1 MKFWILAIFVFIGL
15 SSFAQ
20 TDSNN
25 VVVHKDPRIELLM
38 KKQIEINEIT
48 TRNSRRFVEGYRI
61 QVISTNNRKKAMDA
75 KTKIYQRFPEL
86 KAYLL
91 YQSPFFRLKVGNFMQ
106 REDAENY
113 LQDILQ
119 LFPTGVYVV
128 RDIVEVKP
136 EKSTEL
142 N

>member
-1 MKFWILAIFVFIGL
+1 
-15 SSFAQ
+15 
-20 TDSNN
+20 
-25 VVVHKDPRIELLM
+25 
-38 KKQIEINEIT
+38 
-48 TRNSRRFVEGYRI
+48 
-61 QVISTNNRKKAMDA
+61 
-75 KTKIYQRFPEL
+75 
-86 KAYLL
+86 
-91 YQSPFFRLKVGNFMQ
+91 MQ